1 MRSTIFSVSLKL
13 LLCWTKVAAN
23 DSVLSWHLVSTCG
36 WGWGVLI
43 APGCGVLELPLLTA
57 LCSGL
62 VALLSS
68 APASL
73 RRCASLTFSLN
84 QRFGQSV
91 CVGRKECQL
100 HLQEILFEL
109 KKQSFSPSTLSGI
122 LGGFRGFYR
131 FFSTPLLNDKSPS
144 ITLSL
149 RL

>member
-1 MRSTIFSVSLKL
+1 MIL
-13 LLCWTKVAAN
+13 
-23 DSVLSWHLVSTCG
+23 LSWHLVSACG
-36 WGWGVLI
+36 WGRGVLI
-43 APGCGVLELPLLTA
+43 ARGWGVLELPLLTA
-57 LCSGL
+57 LWSGL

-73 RRCASLTFSLN
+73 RQCASLTFSLN

-91 CVGRKECQL
+91 CVGRKKCQF

-109 KKQSFSPSTLSGI
+109 KNNLLVPQTLSGI

-144 ITLSL
+144 ITLPLKRKSA
-149 RL
+149 RCIC